1 MATLWRGYLRLS
13 LVSCPVTLSP
23 ATSESSRIRLNQLSK
38 ATHNRLRVKMVDE
51 ETGEE
56 VDRADIVKG
65 YQIEKGQYVLIDEE
79 DLEEIQIESSK
90 TIDLETFVDA
100 DEIDRIYFEKP
111 YYMAP
116 DGEVAAETY
125 HVIARALQEK
135 GKVGIGRVVLSTREH
150 PVAVEPHGGGLLLTT
165 LRAANEVRQPESGE
179 DEEDVND
186 EAVGLASMIIDKRSG
201 RFNPKAF
208 HDRYQDALRQL
219 VEAKAEGRKLPPAQ
233 VKAPAKVVDLMDALK
248 RSLAESPK
256 SADRSP
262 PAKATKSATSKKK
275 KADPRQR
282 HLLLP
287 VSGSKEKEP
296 ARPARRKSAGK
307 ARKSA

>member
-65 YQIEKGQYVLIDEE
+65 YQIEKGQYVLIDDE

-111 YYMAP
+111 YYVAP

-125 HVIARALQEK
+125 QVIARAMQEK
-135 GKVGIGRVVLSTREH
+135 GKVGLGRVVLSTREH

-165 LRAANEVRQPESGE
+165 LRAANEVRPAPAFA
-179 DEEDVND
+179 DDDVND
-186 EAVGLASMIIDKRSG
+186 EAVSLASMIIEKRSG
-201 RFNPKAF
+201 RFNPKSF
-208 HDRYQDALRQL
+208 HDRYQDALRSL
-219 VEAKAEGRKLPPAQ
+219 VEAKAKGSKLSLPSIR
-233 VKAPAKVVDLMDALK
+233 APAKVVDLMEALK
-248 RSLAESPK
+248 RSLAESPE
-256 SADRSP
+256 AA
-262 PAKATKSATSKKK
+262 PAKAA
-275 KADPRQR
+275 
-282 HLLLP
+282 
-287 VSGSKEKEP
+287 
-296 ARPARRKSAGK
+296 
-307 ARKSA
+307 ARKK

>member
-1 MATLWRGYLRLS
+1 MATIWRGYLRLS

-23 ATSESSRIRLNQLSK
+23 ATSESGRIRLNQLSK
-38 ATHNRLRVKMVDE
+38 ATHNRLRVRMVDE

-65 YQIEKGQYVLIDEE
+65 YQIDKGQYVLLDDE
-79 DLEEIQIESSK
+79 DLDAIQIESSK
-90 TIDLETFVDA
+90 TIDLEAFVDA
-100 DEIDRIYFEKP
+100 EEIDRIYFEKP
-111 YYMAP
+111 YQ
-116 DGEVAAETY
+116 
-125 HVIARALQEK
+125 VIARALEEK
-135 GKVGIGRVVLSTREH
+135 RKVGLGRVVLSSREH

-165 LRAANEVRQPESGE
+165 LRAANEVRQPETNGE
-179 DEEDVND
+179 DEEVSD

-208 HDRYQDALRQL
+208 HDRYQDALRAL
-219 VEAKAEGRKLPPAQ
+219 VEAKAKGRKLPPPQ
-233 VKAPAKVVDLMDALK
+233 VKTPAKVVDLMDALK
-248 RSLAESPK
+248 RSLAEAPKLVEHATSAKASK
-256 SADRSP
+256 SAS
-262 PAKATKSATSKKK
+262 SKKK

-287 VSGSKEKEP
+287 VSGHKEP